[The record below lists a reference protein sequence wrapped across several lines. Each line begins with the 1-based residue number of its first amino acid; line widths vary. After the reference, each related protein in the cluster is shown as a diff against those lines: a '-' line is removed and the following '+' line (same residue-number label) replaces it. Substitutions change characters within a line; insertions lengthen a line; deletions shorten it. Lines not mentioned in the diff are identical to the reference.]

1 MDVLITSDIEYLS
14 TQSSDKLNLI
24 LTGMTSLMED
34 TQSKA
39 TLMENQ
45 PWYKRMA
52 NTITGKNKM
61 TVEDISRN
69 HEKINVYMSE
79 AISELYNR
87 NCIDQRIIL
96 GLGNKLNEL
105 YASQIELK
113 QMLGAFVTCYVPK
126 NGFTSG
132 VLKLKLYIEDRPD
145 IFAIMS

>member
-1 MDVLITSDIEYLS
+1 MDVLTTSDIEYLS

-87 NCIDQRIIL
+87 NCIDQ
-96 GLGNKLNEL
+96 
-105 YASQIELK
+105 IELK

>member
-1 MDVLITSDIEYLS
+1 MDVLTTSDIEYLS

-96 GLGNKLNEL
+96 GLGNKL
-105 YASQIELK
+105 ELK
-113 QMLGAFVTCYVPK
+113 NILYYLIIIISCMFGGMLGINK
-126 NGFTSG
+126 NNS
-132 VLKLKLYIEDRPD
+132 EN
-145 IFAIMS
+145 

>member
-1 MDVLITSDIEYLS
+1 
-14 TQSSDKLNLI
+14 
-24 LTGMTSLMED
+24 
-34 TQSKA
+34 
-39 TLMENQ
+39 
-45 PWYKRMA
+45 
-52 NTITGKNKM
+52 M

-126 NGFTSG
+126 KRIYFRSI
-132 VLKLKLYIEDRPD
+132 KIEIIYRRPT
-145 IFAIMS
+145 